1 MIRGNRRSFLGGSG
15 LAALAA
21 ALTPIGLPGHAYAR
35 DVVQVSS
42 PMLAPNWALL
52 QRELLR
58 ANTEA
63 CEAFYS
69 RYFDER
75 GYFLHFVRWGAND
88 GPDDT
93 IENVN
98 DWPLLHA
105 LGAPDRIKSMY
116 TQAWEGHLRQFTEAR
131 TTEIEI
137 GRQGMFY
144 KEFSVQNDWQHH
156 AEEMTLFNVQGLSDP
171 DSPRFRDRARRYA
184 GLYMGEDPDAANYD
198 PEHRIIR
205 SLMNGSRGP
214 MLRKATALD
223 WAGEPFDTRGFYL
236 AHGEDSYEEFL
247 AHYEEYTD
255 VVGDHPLNLFST
267 TLALNAFMLEHE
279 TKYRDWLLGYVDAW
293 AQRARSNDDILPSNV
308 GLDGVTGSAADGKW
322 WGGAYGWG
330 FSPVNPVTGLR
341 ENRNRVPR
349 TILGFFN
356 AYLLTGDDKYLE
368 TWRRQT
374 DRINAQKR
382 TQGTT
387 VQTPTMFGP
396 EGWYGWRDGLNQANR
411 LDIWWISMKPAD
423 RARAPSHPWVDFLEG
438 NNPDWPETSLRADL
452 KRVADRARAQRED
465 TTTPDTRLAD
475 AVLDQNPASVTALMH
490 QMMGALHIA
499 RPPWGPTSAPAGG
512 SPLYARL
519 RYFDPATRRAG
530 VPDDVAALVDRMTAD
545 ETTVTI
551 VNLSQTRSRQVLIQA
566 GGYGEHQFR
575 SLTVDGRT
583 RPIDKSH
590 VTIDISPGA
599 GARLTLSMSRYVN
612 PPSLKFP
619 WNR

>member
-1 MIRGNRRSFLGGSG
+1 MIRADRRRFLSG
-15 LAALAA
+15 AGTAALGAALAPVVAPTLAHA
-21 ALTPIGLPGHAYAR
+21 ASAIRIET
-35 DVVQVSS
+35 

-63 CEAFYS
+63 CEAFYA

-75 GYFLHFVRWGAND
+75 GYFLHFLRWGAND

-105 LGAPDRIKSMY
+105 LGAPDRVKAMY
-116 TQAWEGHLRQFTEAR
+116 TQAWEGHLRQFTEAK

-144 KEFSVQNDWQHH
+144 KEFAVQNDWQHH
-156 AEEMTLFNVQGLSDP
+156 AEEMTLFHVQGLSDP
-171 DSPRFRDRARRYA
+171 NSPRFRDRARRFA
-184 GLYMGEDPDAANYD
+184 GLYMGEDPDAPNYD
-198 PEHRIIR
+198 PEHKIIR

-223 WAGEPFDTRGFYL
+223 WAGEPFDTRGFHL
-236 AHGEDSYEEFL
+236 GHGEDSYAEFL
-247 AHYEEYTD
+247 EHYEEYTD

-267 TLALNAFMLEHE
+267 SLALNAYMLEQE
-279 TKYRDWLLGYVDAW
+279 PKYRDWLIGYIDAW
-293 AQRARSNDDILPSNV
+293 AERARANNDILPSNV
-308 GLDGVTGSAADGKW
+308 GLDGVIGSAADGKW

-330 FSPVNPVTGLR
+330 FSPINPVNGER

-356 AYLLTGDDKYLE
+356 AYLLTGDDKYLD

-382 TQGTT
+382 THGGK
-387 VQTPTMFGP
+387 VQTPTMYGAD
-396 EGWYGWRDGLNQANR
+396 GWYGWRDGLNQANS
-411 LDIWWISMKPAD
+411 LDIWWFSMKPSD
-423 RARAPSHPWVDFLEG
+423 RARAPNHPWVDYLEG
-438 NNPDWPETSLRADL
+438 KNPDWPETALRADL

-475 AVLDQNPASVTALMH
+475 AVLDVNPASVTALMH
-490 QMMGALHIA
+490 QMMGAIHIA
-499 RPPWGPTSAPAGG
+499 RPAWGPTSAPAGG

-519 RYFDPATRRAG
+519 RYFDPEARRAG
-530 VPDDVAALVDRMTAD
+530 VPEDVSALVDRMTDD
-545 ETTVTI
+545 ETAVTL
-551 VNLSQTRSRQVLIQA
+551 VNLSQTRSRAVTIQG
-566 GGYGEHQFR
+566 GGYGEHR
-575 SLTVDGRT
+575 IRTLTTDG
-583 RPIDKSH
+583 KSQSVEAAT
-590 VTIDISPGA
+590 VTVTLAPGA
-599 GARLTLSMSRYVN
+599 GARLVLAMDRFVN
-612 PPSLKFP
+612 QPTLKFP
-619 WNR
+619 WDR